1 MYADINFYKEEYLGE
16 DPQDDVL
23 LNKLLSRASDDVDY
37 YAPELEV
44 SELSAKDLEL
54 LKKATCAQ
62 AEFYVLNG
70 EEYNNSDTDSATIGK
85 FSYGGAKA
93 QKTSNN
99 DMCPRALK
107 YLTHTGLLYR
117 GVENIDSSYTYREEP
132 YV

>member
-44 SELSAKDLEL
+44 SELSIKDLEL
-54 LKKATCAQ
+54 VKKATCAQ

-70 EEYNNSDTDSATIGK
+70 EEYNN
-85 FSYGGAKA
+85 
-93 QKTSNN
+93 
-99 DMCPRALK
+99 
-107 YLTHTGLLYR
+107 
-117 GVENIDSSYTYREEP
+117 
-132 YV
+132 